1 MPREGGG
8 GLGRLG
14 VIVKLENYEIEER
27 RGGESCR
34 SWVPFFLDV
43 KRESAELG
51 FWKFWSFV
59 IKGYVIYVKVK

>member
-8 GLGRLG
+8 GVGRLG

-27 RGGESCR
+27 RGGETCR
-34 SWVPFFLDV
+34 SWVPFLLDV

-51 FWKFWSFV
+51 FWSFV